1 MINKLK
7 QEEDNLFE
15 NFISCKYLIIFIANN
30 TFFIIYCIRLPEVF
44 SKMSDNGGTQFS
56 SKNID

>member
-7 QEEDNLFE
+7 QAEDDLFE
-15 NFISCKYLIIFIANN
+15 NFISCKYLFIFIANN
-30 TFFIIYCIRLPEVF
+30 IFFIIYCIRLLKVF